1 MRVALTLVVTIA
13 LTASVVFA
21 DSGLVSKRS
30 AHSVPATLDR
40 MERAAREA
48 GITIAARLD
57 HAANAAQAGQP
68 LRPTALL
75 LFANPK
81 LGTPLMQARQTFG
94 IDLPLK
100 ALAWQDDK
108 GQVWL
113 TFNAPAYLAGRHGL
127 SDEAVAPMKEA
138 LEGLVDAATR
148 P

>member
-1 MRVALTLVVTIA
+1 MRIAVTLVVAIL
-13 LTASVVFA
+13 LTASVALA

-30 AHSVPATLDR
+30 AHSVHETLDR
-40 MERAAREA
+40 LERAAREA
-48 GITIAARLD
+48 GIAIAARLD
-57 HAANAAQAGQP
+57 HAASAAKAGQS

-81 LGTPLMQARQTFG
+81 LGTTLMQARQTIG

-113 TFNAPAYLAGRHGL
+113 TYNAPAFLAARHGL
-127 SDEAVAPMKEA
+127 ADEAVEPMKQA
-138 LEGLVDAATR
+138 LERLTDAATR